1 MPQLVAHIAALVAA
15 VSIAV
20 AILAQNG
27 TVDPKELASH
37 DFGSLARAA
46 ANAAICP
53 LKLTGQLL
61 SLQWPPTC
69 QPRTRRLETEHVAE
83 LSPAQPEMLP
93 PPLPMADA
101 ELVFDSEELAAFDGR
116 GSDANPAKLIYLSV
130 GGVVFD
136 VTAGKRFYGPGEH
149 YACFAARPCTRA
161 LCSGSLEVADLTD
174 DVEDFSEKQMEEVFS
189 QVEFYTKK
197 YLRVGVLRD
206 RQLFLDLG
214 IK

>member
-1 MPQLVAHIAALVAA
+1 
-15 VSIAV
+15 
-20 AILAQNG
+20 
-27 TVDPKELASH
+27 
-37 DFGSLARAA
+37 
-46 ANAAICP
+46 
-53 LKLTGQLL
+53 
-61 SLQWPPTC
+61 
-69 QPRTRRLETEHVAE
+69 
-83 LSPAQPEMLP
+83 
-93 PPLPMADA
+93 MADA